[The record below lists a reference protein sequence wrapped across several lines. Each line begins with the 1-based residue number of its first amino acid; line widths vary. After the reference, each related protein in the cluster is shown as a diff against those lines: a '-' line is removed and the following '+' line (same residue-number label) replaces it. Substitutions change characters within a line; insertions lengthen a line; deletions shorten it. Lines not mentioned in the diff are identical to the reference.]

1 MASMTAYHAF
11 APEVQA
17 FPYPSDDWRRRAHPV
32 YDRTHICSSIVSQL
46 VTQ

>member
-17 FPYPSDDWRRRAHPV
+17 FPYSSHDWRRREHPV
-32 YDRTHICSSIVSQL
+32 CDRTYICSSIVIQL